1 MGFLST
7 LSLRRATVPNQREID
22 QKRNFYPRSPC
33 GERHCTVRHP
43 SLSDTISIHALL
55 AESDPATMCSTTT
68 TTNFYP
74 RSPCGER
81 RYIRGNV
88 PNFTRISIHALLA
101 ESDAPTVLDA
111 ARLNIS
117 IHALLAESDF
127 ALMISRRT
135 FANFY
140 PRSPCGERRLPPCWM
155 PPGSIF
161 LSALSLRRATSVNM
175 LLCQGF
181 FISIHALLAESD
193 GWPSS
198 ASFQR
203 AAFLSTLSL
212 RRATAARINT
222 GTHRQISIH
231 ALLAES
237 DCHVRLCQA
246 DRTDFYPR
254 SPCGERPFLT
264 GNLLPDI

>member
-1 MGFLST
+1 MTANVDGFYWW
-7 LSLRRATVPNQREID
+7 D
-22 QKRNFYPRSPC
+22 FYPRSPC

-140 PRSPCGERRLPPCWM
+140 PRSPCGERPRPPLMQGKQAYFYPRSPCGERRLPPCWM

-161 LSALSLRRATSVNM
+161 LSTLSLRRATSVNM

-212 RRATAARINT
+212 RRATVTFAFVRLIVP
-222 GTHRQISIH
+222 ISIH

-237 DCHVRLCQA
+237 DH
-246 DRTDFYPR
+246 
-254 SPCGERPFLT
+254 S
-264 GNLLPDI
+264 